1 MVYGLWVMGYGLGFR
16 VEGLGF
22 RPTPFASLSARVGI
36 KAVFG
41 GDLHAAAVNNHL
53 RSKHLVSSL
62 IGTRGA

>member
-1 MVYGLWVMGYGLGFR
+1 MVQGLGYGL
-16 VEGLGF
+16 
-22 RPTPFASLSARVGI
+22 TPFASLSARVGI
-36 KAVFG
+36 EAVFG